1 MKNKEKKIKLLISVL
16 YAIVLLILCLF
27 HEHWFDEAQ
36 SWQISKHFKFSILQ
50 SEGHPFLW
58 YFVETF
64 FIRIGLIFR
73 LSWIIP
79 YIFTLSGSILL
90 LYKGK
95 MNTLLK
101 VLIIFNPAVIYY
113 SGCFVRSYCL
123 IYFLVVLLLI
133 VYPNRRKYSILYGI
147 LMLLLINSH
156 VLICGL
162 IGALLLIDS
171 YDFIK
176 TKDKNTRKKIIIST
190 IIAVI
195 GIILLYLQLSK
206 SLSVNKHLVNH
217 SKGNFFEY
225 LFADIFLISNGFS
238 IYIFNIFLII
248 FMIML
253 IVLLIKK
260 DEFRACFILIFT
272 IVFQLVIYLKV
283 YKFHDHFI
291 TIIFLGVLFALSEIK
306 KIDKLNKIVI
316 CVLLIPIFKTVEL
329 SIYEIRYPYSDS
341 INAYNYISKN
351 VEKGK
356 TIYCM
361 CYTACTSVKAYD
373 TDNKYKFVYYD
384 SLDEVYYGPQ
394 DIKENTI
401 SEKQRKINQLL
412 KEENDFILID
422 YYSDDETYDDNFN
435 ILFKTKEAK
444 YDKFLI
450 ISLNK

>member
-1 MKNKEKKIKLLISVL
+1 
-16 YAIVLLILCLF
+16 
-27 HEHWFDEAQ
+27 
-36 SWQISKHFKFSILQ
+36 
-50 SEGHPFLW
+50 
-58 YFVETF
+58 
-64 FIRIGLIFR
+64 
-73 LSWIIP
+73 
-79 YIFTLSGSILL
+79 
-90 LYKGK
+90 